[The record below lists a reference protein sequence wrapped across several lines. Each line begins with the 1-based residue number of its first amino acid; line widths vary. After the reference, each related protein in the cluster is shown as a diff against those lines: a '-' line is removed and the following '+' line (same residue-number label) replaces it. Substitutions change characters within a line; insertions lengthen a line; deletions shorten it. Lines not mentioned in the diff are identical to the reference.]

1 VSDRLA
7 TTITL
12 YGLFLAAWSI
22 APLLIGLR
30 PGPTLIAG
38 GILFELALLG
48 QAVGASIVWA
58 GGHHEPNE
66 PTVFAGYLLA
76 SIAIL
81 PAASAFAQ
89 RRSAWDYAVVAA
101 ACVAVAVVSWRMTV
115 TW

>member
-12 YGLFLAAWSI
+12 YGLFLAAWSV
-22 APLLIGLR
+22 APLLVGVK
-30 PGPTLIAG
+30 PGPTLLAG
-38 GILFELALLG
+38 GALFELALIG
-48 QAVGASIVWA
+48 QAVAASIAWA
-58 GGHHEPNE
+58 DGPHEPSE

-76 SIAIL
+76 SVAVL

-89 RRSAWDYAVVAA
+89 RRSAWDYAVVAV
-101 ACVAVAVVSWRMTV
+101 ACVAAAVVSWRMTV